1 MLRSMLSVI
10 VGYIVMAIVVIT
22 GLSGAFAIL
31 GADGTFEPNTYEV
44 KMVWVI
50 TMFVIGLIAAIV
62 GGVVCAKVSRH
73 SKRAVQSL
81 MLLILIL
88 GISMAFGQTK
98 ESDSESPA
106 VREPGISMTQ
116 AREQAMLHEPTW
128 VTFTHPFIGCLGIMI
143 GATLVCPCRKGGQAG
158 EQVGEQVGIQAGDEA
173 GE

>member
-1 MLRSMLSVI
+1 MLRNILSVI
-10 VGYIVMAIVVIT
+10 LGYIVMAIVVIA

-31 GADGTFEPNTYEV
+31 GADGTFKPNTYDIT
-44 KMVWVI
+44 MVWVI
-50 TMFVIGLIAAIV
+50 TMFVIGLIAAMI

-73 SKRAVQSL
+73 SRRAVQSL

-98 ESDSESPA
+98 DSDSETPA
-106 VREPGISMTQ
+106 VREPGISMAQ

-143 GATLVCPCRKGGQAG
+143 GATIVCPCRKGGQPGA
-158 EQVGEQVGIQAGDEA
+158 QVGDEA